1 MTKPTWS
8 ESGSFGGTDGSPDE
22 RERDVEAAHEVLY
35 GPDGQT
41 IKAERWVRRAHVER
55 DPRVGFWRACASL
68 VGGMFAQLVTSAV
81 LLLLTAAV
89 AQEAPGWMVGL
100 FACGSLVALLGA
112 PVLLRH
118 DAAETFKVVGFV
130 ALVVL
135 GSVAIMYLGAL
146 WFGLPGVVGS
156 GVLVVSALL
165 LIT

>member
-1 MTKPTWS
+1 MTKPTKF
-8 ESGSFGGTDGSPDE
+8 EGAAVGHGRSPDE

-35 GPDGQT
+35 GPDGRT
-41 IKAERWVRRAHVER
+41 VKAERWVRRARVER
-55 DPRVGFWRACASL
+55 DPRFGVWRSL
-68 VGGMFAQLVTSAV
+68 VQLLGGLVAQLVTAAV

-118 DAAETFKVVGFV
+118 DAGESFKVVGFV

-135 GSVAIMYLGAL
+135 GSVALMYLGAG
-146 WFGLPGVVGS
+146 WFGLPGIVGG
-156 GVLVVSALL
+156 GVLVASLL
-165 LIT
+165 LLVT